1 VQHFELGVAAAIRLF
16 YSSHSS
22 SELAFCWR
30 AREKSRRMVAATGSF
45 QTAADIRPTARD
57 NFIGNWVKIKSP
69 RSDKPLLRHS
79 LCLLKQDGQI

>member
-1 VQHFELGVAAAIRLF
+1 
-16 YSSHSS
+16 
-22 SELAFCWR
+22 
-30 AREKSRRMVAATGSF
+30 MVAATGSF

-79 LCLLKQDGQI
+79 LCFLKQNGQI